1 MLNKRLALDGIL
13 LALAAAFSFLE
24 SLIPLPVGIRLGLSS
39 LVIMYALLFL
49 SKTEA
54 GAIVLL
60 KSCFAM
66 LTRGL
71 TAGMLSFSGGI
82 LSLIGMI
89 LLLRLRSS
97 LLLMSSIGGF
107 LHNLG
112 QILTAS
118 CLMRSTAIFTYFPIL
133 AAAGLGAGIL
143 SACILRLLLPH
154 LPDAQS
160 IHTPSTFSRK
170 VPDK

>member
-1 MLNKRLALDGIL
+1 MFSKRLARDGIL

-24 SLIPLPVGIRLGLSS
+24 SLIPLPVGIRFGLSS
-39 LVIMYALLFL
+39 LVVMYALLCL
-49 SKTEA
+49 SNAEA

-66 LTRGL
+66 LTRGF
-71 TAGMLSFSGGI
+71 TAGLLSLSGGI
-82 LSLIGMI
+82 LSLLGML
-89 LLLRLRSS
+89 LLLRLHSS

-112 QILTAS
+112 QILAAS
-118 CLMRSTAIFTYFPIL
+118 CLMRSAAIFSYFPIL

-143 SACILRLLLPH
+143 SACILKLILPYLPNAQNILLMP
-154 LPDAQS
+154 
-160 IHTPSTFSRK
+160 TFSRK